1 LKVNRIDRTDLAGA
15 GISPGKTTTSHAF
28 GKDYIIAAAMIVYSV
43 ITFANPA
50 TASLP
55 AMLMATTSYLL
66 AIYLFFGI
74 AWLAFRRRTLLLWS
88 AAGVAVLLGFMF
100 TGSANAWQLVTNW
113 SLLLFAGVIT
123 GRLNIGASSQ
133 VRIYILGMAAVVV
146 FGLLQMYPI
155 WSDLISLASENS
167 QLMVNDVRD
176 NLIAMGYSAD
186 AVSDEVAFLQRM
198 MDLVIHM
205 IPASMI
211 LGILVQYSIGFLFFL
226 YHLDRQQLFEKRLMP
241 YTQWKMPFA
250 ITPVLMLAILAR
262 VLGGNQLQM
271 IADNC
276 LAVLSVYYSLT
287 GLSVC
292 EHYLRKLQ
300 LTRLMKFLFYVV
312 LFFTQVIGYFVMVL
326 VGFIDSFADWRK
338 EPVQTTA

>member
-1 LKVNRIDRTDLAGA
+1 MV
-15 GISPGKTTTSHAF
+15 
-28 GKDYIIAAAMIVYSV
+28 VYSV
-43 ITFANPA
+43 VTFANPA
-50 TASLP
+50 GANLP

-74 AWLAFRRRTLLLWS
+74 AWLAFRKRTLLLWS
-88 AAGVAVLLGFMF
+88 TAAVAMLLGYMLA
-100 TGSANAWQLVTNW
+100 GAGDAWQLLTNW

-123 GRLNIGASSQ
+123 GRLNIRAGSQ
-133 VRIYILGMAAVVV
+133 LRIYVLGMAAVVV

-155 WSDLISLASENS
+155 WSDLIGLASENS
-167 QLMVNDVRD
+167 QLMVNDVRE
-176 NLIAMGYSAD
+176 NLIAMGYAAD
-186 AVSDEVAFLQRM
+186 AVTDEVAFLQRM
-198 MDLVIHM
+198 MDLVIHL

-211 LGILVQYSIGFLFFL
+211 LGILVQYSAGFLFFL
-226 YHLDRQQLFEKRLMP
+226 YRVDTQQVARKRLVP
-241 YTQWKMPFA
+241 YTLWKMPFTV
-250 ITPVLMLAILAR
+250 TPVLILAILAR
-262 VLGGNQLQM
+262 VLGGSQLQM

-276 LAVLSVYYSLT
+276 LAILSVYYCLT

-338 EPVQTTA
+338 EPVGTTA